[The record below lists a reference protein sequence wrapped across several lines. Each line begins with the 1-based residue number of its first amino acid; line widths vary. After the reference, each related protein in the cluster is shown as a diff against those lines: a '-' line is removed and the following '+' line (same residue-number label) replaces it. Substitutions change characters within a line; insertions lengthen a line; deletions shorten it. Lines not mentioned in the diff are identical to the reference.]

1 MIIYNHA
8 LDYIPLW
15 IMSGYQE
22 KGQKFPKVLLYW
34 AGLRWSEDFEE
45 NKINECLIFD
55 VKNQSA
61 EGIKILKQL
70 KIVTMWSTNPNYSWA
85 YIWRKL

>member
-8 LDYIPLW
+8 LEYIPLW

-34 AGLRWSEDFEE
+34 AGLRRSEDFEE

-55 VKNQSA
+55 VKKQST
-61 EGIKILKQL
+61 EGIKILK
-70 KIVTMWSTNPNYSWA
+70 S
-85 YIWRKL
+85 